1 MTKAASETSNRLGAN
16 SHPNEVADLTNLSNH
31 LAPGG
36 VLVPIE
42 PKLWS
47 EQPHYVLR
55 PDRTTVGR
63 GSSCDIHIGYP
74 TISRLHLELTWQA
87 RTLILTH
94 LSSTNPTF
102 VNGAPVAEPRP
113 LRNGDIIEIA
123 DGVALRVE
131 LFDSGDKEVTQFR
144 GRDVRRMYAILSA
157 DVFGYVRLV
166 EQDDL
171 GTARQLERSL
181 KMARDCI
188 EQMDGRIFQIVGDGV
203 VALFNSA
210 SSAVK
215 SAIAWQLDIARA
227 NAGLAPERR
236 MEFRIGINSGD
247 LLVTPAGAMV
257 GDAINIAA
265 RVQTIAPPGGIF
277 ITGVVRDQLQGQI
290 DLKFEFVQSNE
301 MKNSVA

>member
-1 MTKAASETSNRLGAN
+1 M
-16 SHPNEVADLTNLSNH
+16 
-31 LAPGG
+31 
-36 VLVPIE
+36 E

-47 EQPHYVLR
+47 EQPHYVLGS
-55 PDRTTVGR
+55 DRTTIGR
-63 GSSCDIHIGYP
+63 GSNCDIHIGSP
-74 TISRLHLELTWQA
+74 TISRLHLELTWRAQ
-87 RTLILTH
+87 TLILTH

-102 VNGAPVAEPRP
+102 VNGAPVAEPRA
-113 LRNGDIIEIA
+113 LRNGDIIEVA

-131 LFDSGDKEVTQFR
+131 LFDSGDDSATQFR
-144 GRDVRRMYAILSA
+144 RADLRRMYAILSA
-157 DVFGYVRLV
+157 DVFGYTRLV

-171 GTARQLERSL
+171 ATARQFEGCL
-181 KMARDCI
+181 KIVQDRVA
-188 EQMDGRIFQIVGDGV
+188 QMDGRVFQVAGDGI

-215 SAIAWQLDIARA
+215 AAVVWQSDIARA
-227 NAGLAPERR
+227 NAGLPPSRK

-247 LLVTPAGAMV
+247 LLVTPVGAVV

-290 DLKFEFVQSNE
+290 DLRFEFVQPTE
-301 MKNSVA
+301 MKNVSREVRVYRVEF

>member
-1 MTKAASETSNRLGAN
+1 LTNSI
-16 SHPNEVADLTNLSNH
+16 SHP
-31 LAPGG
+31 APAG

-47 EQPHYVLR
+47 EQPHYVLG
-55 PDRTTVGR
+55 PERTTIGR
-63 GSSCDIHIGYP
+63 ASSCDIHIGYP

-87 RTLILTH
+87 RILILTH

-102 VNGAPVAEPRP
+102 VNGAPVAEPRA
-113 LRNGDIIEIA
+113 LRNGDIIEVA

-131 LFDSGDKEVTQFR
+131 LFDRGDDSATQFR
-144 GRDVRRMYAILSA
+144 GRDTRRMYAILSA
-157 DVFGYVRLV
+157 DVFGYTRLV

-171 GTARQLERSL
+171 ATARQFEGCLKIVRERV
-181 KMARDCI
+181 A
-188 EQMDGRIFQIVGDGV
+188 QMDGRVFQVAGDGI

-215 SAIAWQLDIARA
+215 AAVVWQLDIARS
-227 NAGLAPERR
+227 NEGLPPARR

-247 LLVTPAGAMV
+247 LLVTPAGAVV

-265 RVQTIAPPGGIF
+265 RVETIAPPGGIF
-277 ITGVVRDQLQGQI
+277 ITGAVRDQLQGEI
-290 DLKFEFVQSNE
+290 GLRFEFVQPTE
-301 MKNSVA
+301 MKNVSREVRIYRVEFSD